1 MQEFVFD
8 TCDGKQEIQ
17 FKLKTKES
25 YEIAARYLLL
35 AAESSFVIGWKH
47 TEADLTIE
55 KMKIEVDGRTSI
67 GRLFL
72 PRAVHDGGILCSH
85 R

>member
-1 MQEFVFD
+1 MQEIVFD
-8 TCDGKQEIQ
+8 TCSGKQEIQ

-35 AAESSFVIGWKH
+35 AAESTFVIGWKH

-55 KMKIEVDGRTSI
+55 KMKIEVDGLTSV
-67 GRLFL
+67 GK
-72 PRAVHDGGILCSH
+72 
-85 R
+85 